1 MSLNGAPMV
10 RVAGGVRWGWGDRL
24 PCEQMGTKNGYLS
37 YDKGVYGVSG
47 QV

>member
-10 RVAGGVRWGWGDRL
+10 RVAGGVRWRGGWGLDRL

-37 YDKGVYGVSG
+37 
-47 QV
+47 

>member
-1 MSLNGAPMV
+1 MW
-10 RVAGGVRWGWGDRL
+10 GGGGLDRL
-24 PCEQMGTKNGYLS
+24 PCEQMGTRNGYLS